1 VQDDI
6 RLLIRRQVTKMLA
19 EGGEGVDSTS
29 HLVLLR
35 SEGEGL

>member
-1 VQDDI
+1 VRDEI
-6 RLLIRRQVTKMLA
+6 RPLVRRQLTKMLA

-29 HLVLLR
+29 HVVLPR